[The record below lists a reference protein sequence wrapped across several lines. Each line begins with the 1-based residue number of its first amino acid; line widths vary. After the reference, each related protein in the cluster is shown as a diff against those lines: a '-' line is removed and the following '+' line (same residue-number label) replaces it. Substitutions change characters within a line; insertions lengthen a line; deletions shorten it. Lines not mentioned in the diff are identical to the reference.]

1 MAVAA
6 ATAAAAPEQGATG
19 VSVMVGGAV
28 REALGAARG
37 TVHMNQS
44 SGGSGIVDGEG
55 GRGVLREASPP
66 WRSEAARGVV
76 VLPHIARM
84 SAFHSA

>member
-1 MAVAA
+1 MTVAA
-6 ATAAAAPEQGATG
+6 ATAAAAPERGATG
-19 VSVMVGGAV
+19 VSAMIGGAV
-28 REALGAARG
+28 REASGAAG
-37 TVHMNQS
+37 GVVHMNQS

-55 GRGVLREASPP
+55 GRGALGRDSPP
-66 WRSEAARGVV
+66 WRGEAARGVV